1 MFLIL
6 NLLYII
12 LTEPPPPF
20 YIVLDRQKED
30 KVEET
35 VPDPDDSGEECGDPY
50 ECASPSTYGN
60 GIDGDDSCEPP
71 TQLPQPPST
80 FVGRTVNCYFG
91 AILHKGKVVGWDI
104 EDKTGK
110 DIFSVKYDDGDI
122 EDLYLNELQE
132 VLVEKELQA
141 QLDKEAADS
150 IRAKQQ
156 DFQTALDEKC
166 NENIL
171 TRQTF
176 QVVCITTLPGLSYLI
191 LHCLFSV
198 SHRRRY
204 PTGGMKTTCNNSS
217 RPPVNDNRFSNWQ
230 NITCSGS

>member
-1 MFLIL
+1 ML
-6 NLLYII
+6 
-12 LTEPPPPF
+12 E
-20 YIVLDRQKED
+20 RQKED

-35 VPDPDDSGEECGDPY
+35 VPDPDDSGDECGDPY

-91 AILHKGKVVGWDI
+91 PILHKGKVVGWDI
-104 EDKTGK
+104 EEETGK
-110 DIFSVKYDDGDI
+110 DIFSVKHDDGDI

-150 IRAKQQ
+150 IRAKQR

-171 TRQTF
+171 TRQVF
-176 QVVCITTLPGLSYLI
+176 QVVCITTLPWSLIPNPSLFIFCLSEGDI
-191 LHCLFSV
+191 Q
-198 SHRRRY
+198 
-204 PTGGMKTTCNNSS
+204 PAA
-217 RPPVNDNRFSNWQ
+217 
-230 NITCSGS
+230 